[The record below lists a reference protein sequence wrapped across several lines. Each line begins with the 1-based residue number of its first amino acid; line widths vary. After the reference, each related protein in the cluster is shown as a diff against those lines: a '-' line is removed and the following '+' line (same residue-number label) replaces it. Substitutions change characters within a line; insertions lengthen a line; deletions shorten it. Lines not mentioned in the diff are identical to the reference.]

1 MHNWGDLAQKIIEL
15 TGKEVE
21 IIGDTQRIRPEKSEV
36 ERLLS
41 NAEKAKKVTGW
52 EPKYT
57 LEEGLKETI
66 DWIKD
71 NLHHYKP
78 EIYNV

>member
-1 MHNWGDLAQKIIEL
+1 LHNWGDLAQKIIEL

-41 NAEKAKKVTGW
+41 NAKKATGL
-52 EPKYT
+52 ELKYT